1 MAPPPQG
8 KGAPGKGP
16 TSTIRTERYTSW
28 KGTFK
33 DRRTTV
39 RNVIMEGF
47 RHNLAN
53 KWVLAIVVITW
64 IFNVVF
70 PLLGASFGGYRL
82 VQDPEMGAIFDPS
95 MWEGRGEYDIGF
107 PLSQT
112 IDVGG
117 TAVYNL
123 SVMNLGDRSDILEV
137 SISGNDQGWP
147 AHLLD
152 PGTDMVAAS
161 INFSLPVEG
170 LGQFKLIVQPPP
182 NVVSGSCKVTITA
195 LSKGSTSGPTG
206 IFSGTEVTKEIDT
219 VTIVGHQQ
227 TSPFRFAFTMTSIPM
242 VDVEAET
249 EAVFKLRIE
258 NTGSTDDAYTF
269 WVEGLPDEWDAWA
282 LDLNGVGSAVQLKVE
297 NLEAL
302 GLRPGESRNFTVRF
316 DVPKYPMKTNMI
328 GIVAKSTSD
337 PSLTSAAV
345 AMVKVHDIPK
355 KDMTASVLASPF
367 SGVMSFWFLLFAL
380 LLAAF
385 VGSKAIANDMSEKSY
400 TLYFARP
407 ITKLDYIA
415 MKFGTVGMTMLMAT
429 LIPITVT
436 YIGLVALSSV
446 GTDYILGHVW
456 VWGALFLYNIIIIIV
471 LTSLALAFSA
481 LTSRRFYAAF
491 GLVVTFF
498 MSTLLGTIIV
508 GMFNNKNGTVVS
520 IGDSIQI
527 VGAKIFGVTG
537 IKYNYPWELNLA
549 TLIIMSAVATA
560 FVIFK
565 IWKTE
570 LSE

>member
-8 KGAPGKGP
+8 NGAPGKGP
-16 TSTIRTERYTSW
+16 TSTIRTERYTPW
-28 KGTFK
+28 KGKFK

-39 RNVIMEGF
+39 RNVIMDGF
-47 RHNLAN
+47 RHNMGN
-53 KWVLAIVVITW
+53 KWVLGIVVITW

-70 PLLGASFGGYRL
+70 PLLGASFGAYRL
-82 VQDPEMGAIFDPS
+82 VQDPEMGAMFDPS

-112 IDVGG
+112 IDVNG

-137 SISGNDQGWP
+137 SISGNEQGWP

-152 PGTDMVAAS
+152 PNTDMVAAS

-182 NVVSGSCKVTITA
+182 NVVSGSCKVTVIA
-195 LSKGSTSGPTG
+195 LSRGSTSGPTG
-206 IFSGTEVTKEIDT
+206 IFAGTEVTKEINT

-227 TSPFRFAFTMTSIPM
+227 TSPFRFAFTMTSMPM

-249 EAVFKLRIE
+249 KAEFKVRIE

-269 WVEGLPDEWDAWA
+269 WVEGLPDGWDAWA
-282 LDLNGVGSAVQLKVE
+282 LDLNGVGSAVKLKAE
-297 NLEAL
+297 DIEPLEL
-302 GLRPGESRNFTVRF
+302 GPGGSRNFTVRF

-328 GIVAKSTSD
+328 GIVVKSTSD

-355 KDMTASVLASPF
+355 KDMTATVLASPNN
-367 SGVMSFWFLLFAL
+367 GIMSFWFLLFAL

-429 LIPITVT
+429 LIPMTIV

-446 GTDYILGHVW
+446 GTDYILSHVW

-498 MSTLLGTIIV
+498 MTTLLGNIIV
-508 GMFNNKNGTVVS
+508 GMFNNKNGTVIS
-520 IGDSIQI
+520 IVDSIQI

-537 IKYNYPWELNLA
+537 MKYQYPWELNLA
-549 TLIIMSAVATA
+549 TLIIMSTVATA
-560 FVIFK
+560 FIIFK
-565 IWKTE
+565 IWRTE